1 MKLLLF
7 ITIVCFGSC
16 VQAQQPDSVTIEVSQ
31 EIDSLP
37 PTQTHRFLKAYRKFI
52 RAQVE
57 EKTLFK
63 LGAVPQLGYAGYVGP
78 AYGLQTE
85 LGVEHKVVPAL
96 SVLASLRTHYVHM
109 GNQFDEVTMRGMLA
123 GRWYYAQNRRMRSG
137 KSANN
142 FSNQYLTLQTSQ
154 YVLSRRR
161 MTPTGDV
168 QPLNADNWVGLG
180 FGIQRRL
187 GRLGYIDW
195 TIGPAYAISHPNRFA
210 LSTSVYIGLG
220 L

>member
-1 MKLLLF
+1 
-7 ITIVCFGSC
+7 
-16 VQAQQPDSVTIEVSQ
+16 
-31 EIDSLP
+31 
-37 PTQTHRFLKAYRKFI
+37 
-52 RAQVE
+52 
-57 EKTLFK
+57 
-63 LGAVPQLGYAGYVGP
+63 
-78 AYGLQTE
+78 
-85 LGVEHKVVPAL
+85 
-96 SVLASLRTHYVHM
+96 M

-210 LSTSVYIGLG
+210 LSASVYIGLG